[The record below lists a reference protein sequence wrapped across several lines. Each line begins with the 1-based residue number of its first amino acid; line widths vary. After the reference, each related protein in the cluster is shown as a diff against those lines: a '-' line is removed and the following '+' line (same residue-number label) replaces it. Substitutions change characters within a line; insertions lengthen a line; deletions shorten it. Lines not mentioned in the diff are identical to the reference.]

1 MTTRLTSKKVADYLV
16 DKLNKREEEYK
27 RVMNIAPDGSDA
39 LCERKIDEERDYLDY
54 KVKNQDEYRYVKL
67 GQLEDIE
74 EELGIDFLL
83 LDKICQKGVYCYK
96 KSIKDFDSISKR
108 LGDIIH
114 IQNSDIHI
122 DFFGCYKEKRMGV
135 SIMGCIDF
143 VYHSLPI
150 KDYGIT
156 WALTKEELE

>member
-1 MTTRLTSKKVADYLV
+1 MVTRLT
-16 DKLNKREEEYK
+16 
-27 RVMNIAPDGSDA
+27 
-39 LCERKIDEERDYLDY
+39 ERKVCYPRCDNQGNLDEVEYIDIKDKKMAEE
-54 KVKNQDEYRYVKL
+54 KL
-67 GQLEDIE
+67 CQLEDIE

-96 KSIKDFDSISKR
+96 RSIKDFDSISKR

-150 KDYGIT
+150 KDYGKT
-156 WALTKEELE
+156 WALDKKDLTNE